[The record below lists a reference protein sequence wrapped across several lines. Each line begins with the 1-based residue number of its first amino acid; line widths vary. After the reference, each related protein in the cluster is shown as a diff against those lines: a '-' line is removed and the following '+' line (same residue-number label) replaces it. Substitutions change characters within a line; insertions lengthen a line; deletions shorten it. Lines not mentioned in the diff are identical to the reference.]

1 MFSFKNISSKSVMLL
16 LFSILPF
23 VLFSQDVKK
32 QGKKKRI
39 AVLTFEDK
47 TSSGYRW
54 GYYKDVGD
62 GVTEMI
68 LTELVKSG
76 KYQVIERTRI
86 DKLIAEQKLQQ
97 SGLVSEQSAVE
108 IGKLLGVELAVFG
121 AVTEF
126 GYKEDGQR
134 ARVFGKSVSVG
145 KKGATVGIDIR
156 IINVTTGEIIT
167 ADNISKEESNNSF
180 GVSTRKVDFSSQAK
194 FDESV
199 VGKATRKAVEGIIE
213 LINKDAAKVK
223 WSAKV
228 VINRN
233 GKIYINSGSIDGV
246 QVGEVFDVFRAG
258 EALIDPDTGLNLGA
272 IEKKIGTIKVIDNST
287 GEGKAA
293 ICEIVSGSGFDRGD
307 IVKEQ

>member
-1 MFSFKNISSKSVMLL
+1 MASIKKTFLISLL
-16 LFSILPF
+16 LFTTFSFPF
-23 VLFSQDVKK
+23 LASGQNDSK
-32 QGKKKRI
+32 QGKKKRV

-134 ARVFGKSVSVG
+134 ANVLGKSVSVR

-167 ADNISKEESNNSF
+167 ADNVSKEESNNSF
-180 GVSTRKVDFSSQAK
+180 GVNTRRVDFSSQAK
-194 FDESV
+194 FDESI
-199 VGKATRKAVEGIIE
+199 VGKATRKAVEEVIE
-213 LINKDAAKVK
+213 LVNKDAQNIP

-228 VINRN
+228 VINRG

-246 QVGEVFDVFRAG
+246 QIGEIFDVFRAG

-307 IVKEQ
+307 IIKEQ